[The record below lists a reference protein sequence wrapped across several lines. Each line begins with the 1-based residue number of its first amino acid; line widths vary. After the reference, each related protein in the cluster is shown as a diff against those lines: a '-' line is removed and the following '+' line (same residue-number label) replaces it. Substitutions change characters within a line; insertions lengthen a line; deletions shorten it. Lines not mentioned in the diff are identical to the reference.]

1 MIMKKFTTRLFLYWV
16 AIFLAFYIGV
26 VIVSGFLG
34 VSIRIWQMVLVF
46 LMVGTIPPAAI
57 IAFFYKRLN
66 YMESDELNPP
76 KFSGSKEIHLPFKTR
91 TPQNFDEIIQR
102 IDKEWIVSFSDR
114 KKRVLKFRTDA
125 RMTAWGIGGY
135 IKPENDDTALVVLYP
150 MFPNSKHDERIM
162 NQTIYIMES
171 VLNPP
176 NLSQS
181 QGQLHNT

>member
-1 MIMKKFTTRLFLYWV
+1 
-16 AIFLAFYIGV
+16 
-26 VIVSGFLG
+26 
-34 VSIRIWQMVLVF
+34 
-46 LMVGTIPPAAI
+46 
-57 IAFFYKRLN
+57 
-66 YMESDELNPP
+66 MESDDVEPP
-76 KFSGSKEIHLPFKTR
+76 KFSGSKEIHLPLKTR

-114 KKRVLKFRTDA
+114 KKQVLKFRTDA

-150 MFPNSKHDERIM
+150 MFPNSKHDERAM
-162 NQTIYIMES
+162 RQTLYIMES

-176 NLSQS
+176 NLSQP